1 MDLELELIVADFN
14 VPITLPHPLRRNQ
27 YLSADGNV
35 VSWNKDKKDEW
46 TLEQHDDGVRIRH
59 GVQYLGAL
67 NGGLFLYAQPHTWS
81 IVSLTGDNI
90 VCRHVD
96 AKAANIHLVVAA
108 APEDDVR
115 WTAAYD
121 ATVEIGAPATVW
133 LNYIVANYT
142 TLKDRTYFL
151 TGAPFRHN
159 PDILRAIE
167 CAEASIG
174 PVLKITR
181 DGALSLENY
190 RSEPAFKLLQAAY
203 SKQYR
208 STMIDH
214 FLSRM
219 PILSPAGSYT
229 YTPGSLV
236 AAARA
241 EIQRRPL
248 SDYTLMKTASGLDI
262 AIIERLWHNIIK
274 MT

>member
-1 MDLELELIVADFN
+1 MDLELELIVAAFN

-27 YLSADGNV
+27 YLSVDGNV
-35 VSWNKDKKDEW
+35 VSWTTNKKDIW
-46 TLEQHDDGVRIRH
+46 ILEQCADGVLIRN
-59 GVQYLGAL
+59 GALYLGAL
-67 NGGLFLYAQPHTWS
+67 NGELYLYTQPHIWS
-81 IVSLTGDNI
+81 IVSLIGDNI
-90 VCRHVD
+90 VFRHVE
-96 AKAANIHLVVAA
+96 AKKTNIHLVVAA
-108 APEDDVR
+108 ASDDDVR
-115 WTAAYD
+115 WAAAYD
-121 ATVEIGAPATVW
+121 ATVKIGAPATVW
-133 LNYIVANYT
+133 LDYIVANYT

-181 DGALSLENY
+181 DGGLSLENY
-190 RSEPAFKLLQAAY
+190 RSEPALKLLQAAY

-208 STMIDH
+208 TTMIDH

-219 PILSPAGSYT
+219 PILSPTGSYT

-236 AAARA
+236 SATRA
-241 EIQRRPL
+241 EIHRRPL